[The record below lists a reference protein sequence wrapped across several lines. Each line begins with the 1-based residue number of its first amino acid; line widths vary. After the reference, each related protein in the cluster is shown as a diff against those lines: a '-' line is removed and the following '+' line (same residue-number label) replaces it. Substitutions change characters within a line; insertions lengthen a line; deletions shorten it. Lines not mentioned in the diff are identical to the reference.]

1 MPHVDEELRRL
12 LDSDDP
18 KLDQDLRKLALA
30 TTLWILLLLLVV
42 VVFAEWVTR

>member
-18 KLDQDLRKLALA
+18 ELDRGLEKLALGV
-30 TTLWILLLLLVV
+30 TLWLLTLLLVV
-42 VVFAEWVTR
+42 VVFAVWVTR